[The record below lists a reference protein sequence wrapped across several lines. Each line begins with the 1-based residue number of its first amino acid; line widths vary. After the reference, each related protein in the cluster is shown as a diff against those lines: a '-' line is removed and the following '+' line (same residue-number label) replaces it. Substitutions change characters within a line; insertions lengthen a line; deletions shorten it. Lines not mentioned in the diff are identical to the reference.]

1 MTEKRFTRISVC
13 GDWGVK
19 DTLNDKV
26 LFFGTTEEVID
37 TVELLNML
45 HEQNERLRE
54 RLQIK
59 DYALQKQS
67 EITENQQR
75 RIKELED
82 QLQKLR
88 KTVNKQYVTW
98 REWE

>member
-1 MTEKRFTRISVC
+1 MTQKRFTYRYTPNDEVYELEII
-13 GDWGVK
+13 DLDK
-19 DTLNDKV
+19 D
-26 LFFGTTEEVID
+26 EYYSID
-37 TVELLNML
+37 ETNETVVMALVDLLNGL
-45 HEQNERLRE
+45 HEE
-54 RLQIK
+54 LQIK

-75 RIKELED
+75 RIKELET